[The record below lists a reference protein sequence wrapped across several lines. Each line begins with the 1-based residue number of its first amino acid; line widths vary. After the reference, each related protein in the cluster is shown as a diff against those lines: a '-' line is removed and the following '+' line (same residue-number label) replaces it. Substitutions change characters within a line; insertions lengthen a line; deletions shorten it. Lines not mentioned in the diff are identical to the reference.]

1 MAAEKLSSSLH
12 SPVGAP
18 IGARA
23 SGRRVLSAPRLR
35 AAFSE
40 PRFSAF
46 LAAQALGAFN
56 DNAFKTFILLRAVL
70 ISPEQA
76 ARLIPLAGG
85 LFVLPFLLFST
96 LAGDAADRWA
106 KSRLLVIFKAAE
118 PVLLLLAVPALAIGS
133 MPALLVLLFLMG
145 AHSAFFSPIKLA
157 ILPELVSDE
166 DLSSANG
173 LVQMTSFGAIILG
186 TAAAAEMA
194 HRFRDN
200 PGLAAAILVVVGVAG
215 FLAAL
220 AVPPTPPARPE
231 ARLRFDVVSRTVANL
246 KDLAKLPNVNLATY
260 ASAFFWFVGAL
271 FQLNLIVYGARLMGV
286 DESKI
291 GQFQIILA
299 LGIGLGSYVAGRMS
313 RGRVEQGLVPLGAIG
328 LVVFSLD
335 LGFAYGSHPRV
346 MFDLLMAGLS
356 GGFFAVPLAAYIQ
369 QRSPADERGRV
380 IATGNF
386 LSFAA
391 ILVASAALWA
401 LDSKFRLDPA
411 EVFIVSAAMS
421 AVVAFELLKR
431 LPDFFL
437 RLLLYPIANGLYT
450 IRAVGKE
457 NVPADGPV
465 LLVSNHVS
473 YIDAVLIAMAND
485 RLVRFLMLRQ
495 FYDLPVVHYLFKA
508 MGCIPVSS
516 SDGPKELVRSF
527 QRARAYMLSGEA
539 VCIFAEGGITRHG
552 QMQKFKKGF
561 ERMVDGVQVP
571 IVPVHL
577 DSVWGSIFSFSGGK
591 ALFKWPKRIPYRV
604 TVSFGKPL
612 PPTATA
618 FEVRQAILEL
628 AAAAFAH
635 RLAGSLPLPL
645 RFAQQQKRC
654 LLRAGVADSTGTSLN
669 GLSTLVGAHLLGI
682 ELEKLLDGQERVGV
696 LLPPSAPAALSNF
709 GLSLRGKI
717 PINLNY
723 TASKEI
729 VDACLAKAEVLTVVT
744 SRKVVEKLGWQPSG
758 KMIFLEDIAPKISTV
773 KKVLTSVMFLA
784 PFALLERTAFRK
796 ARGPLDRVATIMF
809 TSGSTGMP
817 KGVML
822 THANVL
828 SNIEALSQ
836 VLPLGPSDRVLGV
849 LPFFH
854 VFGFTG
860 TLWLPACLGMG
871 SVYHYTP
878 LEPRAVGTLAE
889 KFKATFLLGTPT
901 FLAAWIRRVEPEKF
915 KTLRYIVVGA
925 EKLRAELG
933 KACEEKYGLYPLEGY
948 GATELSPVA
957 SINIPNIDW
966 PGNKQIGTKPG
977 TVGMPLPGVFMKV
990 VDSVSGKELGADQPG
1005 LILVK
1010 GPNVMKG
1017 YLGDEANTNAVIR
1030 DSYYMTGDIGKIDE
1044 DGFVTLTD
1052 RLSRFSKVG
1061 GEMVPHIKV
1070 EESLHEA
1077 QALLDQTFV
1086 VAAVPDEKRGERLV
1100 VLFKG
1105 DMDIDALLKKVQETG
1120 LPKLWIPDKANFH
1133 KVDGFPLLGSG
1144 KVDLQALKAE
1154 ARKLEGVAA

>member
-1 MAAEKLSSSLH
+1 MDQTAPAA
-12 SPVGAP
+12 
-18 IGARA
+18 
-23 SGRRVLSAPRLR
+23 SAPAPKLR
-35 AAFSE
+35 AAFGE
-40 PRFSAF
+40 PRFAAF

-56 DNAFKTFILLRAVL
+56 DNAFKTFIALLAVSLAPERAPAL
-70 ISPEQA
+70 IA
-76 ARLIPLAGG
+76 VAGG

-96 LAGDAADRWA
+96 LAGDAADRWP

-118 PVLLLLAVPALAIGS
+118 PLLLLLAVPALAADS
-133 MPALLVLLFLMG
+133 VPALLVLLFLMG
-145 AHSAFFSPIKLA
+145 AHSAFFGPIKFA
-157 ILPELVSDE
+157 ILPELVSDA
-166 DLSSANG
+166 DLSAANG
-173 LVQMTSFGAIILG
+173 LVQMTSFGAIVLG
-186 TAAAAEMA
+186 TAAAADMVS
-194 HRFRDN
+194 RFRDR
-200 PGLAAAILVVVGVAG
+200 PALAAAALVAVGLAG
-215 FLAAL
+215 FLASL
-220 AVPPTPPARPE
+220 AVPATPAARPD
-231 ARLRFDVVSRTVANL
+231 RPLKLDVVSRTAANIR
-246 KDLAKLPNVNLATY
+246 DLAKLPEVNLATY

-271 FQLNLIVYGARLMGV
+271 FQMNLIVYGTRLMGI
-286 DESKI
+286 DESTI
-291 GQFQIILA
+291 GNFQVILA
-299 LGIGLGSYVAGRMS
+299 VGIGLGSYVAGRMS
-313 RGRVEQGLVPLGAIG
+313 RGRVEQGLVPLGGIG

-335 LGFAYGSHPRV
+335 LGFAYGSPHRV
-346 MFDLLMAGLS
+346 MFDLFMTGLS

-391 ILVASAALWA
+391 ILVASASLWA
-401 LDSKFRLDPA
+401 LDAKFHLNPA
-411 EVFIVSAAMS
+411 QVFLVAAAMS
-421 AVVAFELLKR
+421 AVVAFELLRR

-437 RLLLYPIANGLYT
+437 RLLLYPIANVLYT
-450 IRAVGKE
+450 IRSIGQE
-457 NVPADGPV
+457 NVPLEGPV

-473 YIDAVLIAMAND
+473 YIDAVLITMANR

-495 FYDLPVVHYLFKA
+495 FYELPVAHWIFKA

-527 QRARAYMLSGEA
+527 QRAREYMLSGEA

-561 ERMVDGVQVP
+561 ERMVDGVEVP

-577 DSVWGSIFSFSGGK
+577 DEVWGSVFSFSGGK
-591 ALFKWPKRIPYRV
+591 ALFKWPKSIPYRV

-628 AAAAFAH
+628 AATAFEH
-635 RLAGSLPLPL
+635 RLADSLPLPL

-654 LLRAGVADSTGTSLN
+654 LLRAGVADSTGTKLN
-669 GLSTLVGAHLLGI
+669 GLATLVGAHLLGV
-682 ELEKLLDGQERVGV
+682 ELEKRVDGLERVGI
-696 LLPPSAPAALSNF
+696 LLPPSAAAALSNF
-709 GLSLRGKI
+709 GLSLRGKV

-729 VDACLAKAEVLTVVT
+729 VDACLAKAEVLAVVT
-744 SRKVVEKLGWQPSG
+744 SRKVVEKLGWRPAG
-758 KMIFLEDIAPKISTV
+758 RLIFLEDVAPSIGPIRKA
-773 KKVLTSVMFLA
+773 LTAAAFAAA

-828 SNIEALSQ
+828 SNIEAIAQ
-836 VLPLGPSDRVLGV
+836 VIPLGPSDRILGV

-878 LEPRAVGTLAE
+878 LEPRVVGQLAE

-901 FLAAWIRRVEPEKF
+901 FLMAWMRRVEPEKF
-915 KTLRYIVVGA
+915 KSLRYIVVGA
-925 EKLRAELG
+925 EKLREEVA
-933 KACEEKYGLYPLEGY
+933 KACEEKYGLFPLEGY

-977 TVGMPLPGVFMKV
+977 TVGMALPGVFMKV
-990 VDSVSGKELGADQPG
+990 VDPDTNKELGPEQPG

-1030 DSYYMTGDIGKIDE
+1030 DGYYVTGDIGKIDE

-1077 QALLDQTFV
+1077 LALLDQTFV
-1086 VAAVPDEKRGERLV
+1086 VAAVPDDKRGERLV
-1100 VLFKG
+1100 VLYKG
-1105 DMDIDALLKKVQETG
+1105 DMDVDALLKKVSETG
-1120 LPKLWIPDKANFH
+1120 LPNLWIPDKSSFH
-1133 KVDGFPLLGSG
+1133 KVEAFPLLGSG
-1144 KVDLQALKAE
+1144 KVDLQGLKAE
-1154 ARKLEGVAA
+1154 ARRLEGIGS

>member
-1 MAAEKLSSSLH
+1 MSQ
-12 SPVGAP
+12 
-18 IGARA
+18 
-23 SGRRVLSAPRLR
+23 PRLK
-35 AAFSE
+35 AAFGE

-70 ISPEQA
+70 ISPEA
-76 ARLIPLAGG
+76 AAKLIPLAGG

-118 PVLLLLAVPALAIGS
+118 PVLLLLAVPALAAGS
-133 MPALLVLLFLMG
+133 MPALLAILFLMG
-145 AHSAFFSPIKLA
+145 VHSAFFSPIKLA

-166 DLSSANG
+166 DLSAANG

-194 HRFRDN
+194 GRLRDR
-200 PGLAAAILVVVGVAG
+200 PEIAAAVFVAVGVAG
-215 FLAAL
+215 FVASLF
-220 AVPPTPPARPE
+220 VPLTPAARPE
-231 ARLRFDVVSRTVANL
+231 ATLRLDVVSRTAANL
-246 KDLAKLPNVNLATY
+246 RDLAKLPNVNLATY

-291 GQFQIILA
+291 GQFQVVLA
-299 LGIGLGSYVAGRMS
+299 LGIGLGSYIAGRMS
-313 RGRVEQGLVPLGAIG
+313 RGRVEQGLVPLGGIG
-328 LVVFSLD
+328 LVAFSLD
-335 LGFAYGSHPRV
+335 LGFAYASPHRV

-369 QRSPADERGRV
+369 QRSPAAERGRV

-391 ILVASAALWA
+391 IMVASAALWA

-411 EVFIVSAAMS
+411 QVFLVAASMS
-421 AVVAFELLKR
+421 AVVAFELLRR

-450 IRAVGKE
+450 IRTEGVE
-457 NVPADGPV
+457 NVPLEGPV
-465 LLVSNHVS
+465 LLVSNHAS
-473 YIDAVLIAMAND
+473 YIDAVLITMANT

-495 FYDLPVVHYLFKA
+495 FYELPVAHWIFKA

-527 QRARAYMLSGEA
+527 QRAREYMLSGEA

-591 ALFKWPKRIPYRV
+591 AFFKIPKEIPYRV
-604 TVSFGKPL
+604 SVSFGKPL

-628 AAAAFAH
+628 AADAFEH
-635 RLAGSLPLPL
+635 RLRDSKPLPL
-645 RFAQQQKRC
+645 RFAEMQKRC
-654 LLRAGVADSTGTSLN
+654 LLRAGVADATTNLN
-669 GLSTLVGAHLLGI
+669 GLQTLVGAHLLGV
-682 ELEKLLDGQERVGV
+682 ELEKRLAGQERVGV
-696 LLPPSAPAALSNF
+696 LLPPSAPGALANF
-709 GLSLRGKI
+709 GLSLRGKV

-729 VDACLAKAEVLTVVT
+729 VDACLAKAEALTVVT
-744 SRKVVEKLGWQPSG
+744 SRKVVEKLGWQPAG
-758 KMIFLEDIAPKISTV
+758 KLIFLEDVAPAIGPARKALTAAAFTV
-773 KKVLTSVMFLA
+773 A

-809 TSGSTGMP
+809 TSGLTGMP

-836 VLPLGPSDRVLGV
+836 VIPLGSSDRILGV

-878 LEPRAVGTLAE
+878 LEARAVGQLAE

-901 FLAAWIRRVEPEKF
+901 FISSWMRRVEPEKF
-915 KTLRYIVVGA
+915 KTLRYVVVGA
-925 EKLRAELG
+925 EKLREEVA
-933 KACEEKYGLYPLEGY
+933 KAFQEKYGLFPLEGY

-977 TVGMPLPGVFMKV
+977 TVGMPVPGVFMKV
-990 VDSVSGKELGADQPG
+990 VDPNTGKELGPDEPG

-1017 YLGDEANTNAVIR
+1017 YLGDEENTNAVIR
-1030 DSYYMTGDIGKIDE
+1030 DGYYVTGDIGKIDE

-1086 VAAVPDEKRGERLV
+1086 VASVPDEKRGERLV
-1100 VLFKG
+1100 VLYKG
-1105 DMDIDALLKKVQETG
+1105 DLDLDALLRKVQDSG
-1120 LPKLWIPDKANFH
+1120 LPKLWIPDRANFH
-1133 KVDGFPLLGSG
+1133 KVEGFPLLGSG
-1144 KVDLQALKAE
+1144 KVDLQKLKVE
-1154 ARKLEGVAA
+1154 ARRLDTAAA

>member
-1 MAAEKLSSSLH
+1 MNQ
-12 SPVGAP
+12 
-18 IGARA
+18 
-23 SGRRVLSAPRLR
+23 PRLK
-35 AAFSE
+35 AAFGE

-76 ARLIPLAGG
+76 AKLIPLAGG

-106 KSRLLVIFKAAE
+106 KSRLLVFFKAVE
-118 PVLLLLAVPALAIGS
+118 PVLLLLAVPALAVGS

-166 DLSSANG
+166 DLSAANG

-200 PGLAAAILVVVGVAG
+200 PGLAAALLVAVGVAG
-215 FLAAL
+215 FLASL
-220 AVPPTPPARPE
+220 FVPLTPPARPE
-231 ARLRFDVVSRTVANL
+231 ATLRFDVVSRTAANL
-246 KDLAKLPNVNLATY
+246 RDLAKLPNVNLATY

-286 DESKI
+286 DETKI
-291 GQFQIILA
+291 GQFQVILA
-299 LGIGLGSYVAGRMS
+299 LGIGLGSYIAGRMS
-313 RGRVEQGLVPLGAIG
+313 RGRVEQGLVPLGGIG
-328 LVVFSLD
+328 LVAFSLD
-335 LGFAYGSHPRV
+335 LGFAYASPHRV

-369 QRSPADERGRV
+369 QRSPAEERGRV

-391 ILVASAALWA
+391 IMVASAALWA

-411 EVFIVSAAMS
+411 QVFLVSACMS
-421 AVVAFELLKR
+421 AVVAFELLRR

-437 RLLLYPIANGLYT
+437 RLLLYPIANVLYA
-450 IRAVGKE
+450 IRTVGVE
-457 NVPADGPV
+457 NVPLEGPV
-465 LLVSNHVS
+465 LLVSNHAS
-473 YIDAVLIAMAND
+473 YVDAVLITMANS

-495 FYDLPVVHYLFKA
+495 FYDLPVAHWIFKA

-527 QRARAYMLSGEA
+527 QRAREFLLSGEA

-577 DSVWGSIFSFSGGK
+577 DAVWGSIFSFSGGK
-591 ALFKWPKRIPYRV
+591 AFFKIPKEIPYRV

-628 AAAAFAH
+628 AAAAFEH

-654 LLRAGVADSTGTSLN
+654 VLRAGVADSTGTSLN
-669 GLSTLVGAHLLGI
+669 GLSTLVGAHLLGV
-682 ELEKLLDGQERVGV
+682 ELEKLLGGQERVGV
-696 LLPPSAPAALSNF
+696 LLPPSAPAALANY
-709 GLSLRGKI
+709 GLSLRGKV

-758 KMIFLEDIAPKISTV
+758 RMIFLEDVAPSIGPVRKA
-773 KKVLTSVMFLA
+773 LTAALFAVT
-784 PFALLERTAFRK
+784 PFAVLERTAFRK

-836 VLPLGPSDRVLGV
+836 VIPLGPSDRILGV

-878 LEPRAVGTLAE
+878 LDARVVGQLAE
-889 KFKATFLLGTPT
+889 KFQATFLLGTPT
-901 FLAAWIRRVEPEKF
+901 FLLAWMRRVEPEKF
-915 KTLRYIVVGA
+915 KSLRYVVVGA
-925 EKLRAELG
+925 EKLREEVA
-933 KACEEKYGLYPLEGY
+933 KAFQEKYGLFPLEGY

-966 PGNKQIGTKPG
+966 PGNKQVGTKPG
-977 TVGMPLPGVFMKV
+977 TVGMPAPGVFMKV
-990 VDSVSGKELGADQPG
+990 VDPNTGKELGPDEPG

-1017 YLGDEANTNAVIR
+1017 YLGDEANTKAVIR
-1030 DSYYMTGDIGKIDE
+1030 DGYYVTGDIGRIDE

-1052 RLSRFSKVG
+1052 RLSRFSKIG

-1077 QALLDQTFV
+1077 LGLLDQAFV

-1105 DMDIDALLKKVQETG
+1105 EPDVDAALKKILESG

-1133 KVDGFPLLGSG
+1133 RVEEFPLLGSG
-1144 KVDLQALKAE
+1144 KVDFQKLKLE
-1154 ARKLEGVAA
+1154 ARQLEGVA